1 MSDTLKTEDIDPKVL
16 TISKTLEQKSVVTP
30 SDLRLALMDFAT
42 KNIPLY
48 QEHLT
53 DEQLWK
59 CIDWAVTLFNDTPP
73 HIYRQYTMED
83 FPRRKLLLDSAMVEA
98 LKLTALI
105 ELRGE
110 MQYSDGGIQST
121 IYYKSQ
127 QFSAL
132 RQELEAKVS
141 QATTA
146 IKRTLNI
153 NECYGHLC

>member
-1 MSDTLKTEDIDPKVL
+1 MTEKLTTADVDPKVL
-16 TISKTLEQKSVVTP
+16 QISKTLETKSVVTP
-30 SDLRLALMDFAT
+30 ADLRLALMDFAS

-53 DEQLWK
+53 EEQLWK

-73 HIYRQYTMED
+73 YVYRQYTMAD
-83 FPRRKLLLDSAMVEA
+83 FPRRKLLLDAAMVEA

-110 MQYSDGGIQST
+110 MQYSDGGIQSA

-127 QFSAL
+127 QFTAL
-132 RQELEAKVS
+132 RQELEAKVTQS
-141 QATTA
+141 ITA
-146 IKRTLNI
+146 VKRTLNI
-153 NECYGHLC
+153 NDCYGHLC